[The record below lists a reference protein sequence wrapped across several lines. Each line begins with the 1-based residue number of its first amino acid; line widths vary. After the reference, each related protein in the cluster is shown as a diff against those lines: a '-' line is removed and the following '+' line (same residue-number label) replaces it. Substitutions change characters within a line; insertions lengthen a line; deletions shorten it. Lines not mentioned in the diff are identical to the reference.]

1 MMEVG
6 VPGQSL
12 ALAPEHVE
20 VEFAPA
26 ADCATILREYYSNK
40 EAESMSQN

>member
-6 VPGQSL
+6 VLGQSL

-20 VEFAPA
+20 VEFVPA
-26 ADCATILREYYSNK
+26 ADCATILRECYSNK